1 LPENPGDARAGAD
14 ASAELHGDECQQR
27 ALVAVTAQQHE
38 RQGHH
43 GGERQEQ
50 QVRAAQIE
58 REQDPEAEEHCNP
71 APVDEGPVMQE
82 RGHVIEQR
90 GQHHHHPC
98 HERAAPD
105 YASGAQALEPA
116 LTTCLL
122 SRCTNP
128 VDGLV
133 IEISSIDLAS
143 GQIRGKVS
151 PTSGPAAANEHELI
165 GWVSAAAHKES
176 YDNVVPVTFS
186 TTLYEYGTL
195 PVWAGF
201 LRDDKLVTM
210 HYLVWPNGPYA
221 WESISTF

>member
-1 LPENPGDARAGAD
+1 MLMPKRVKYRK
-14 ASAELHGDECQQR
+14 QQR
-27 ALVAVTAQQHE
+27 GRMRGKAYRGSAVTF
-38 RQGHH
+38 
-43 GGERQEQ
+43 GEY
-50 QVRAAQIE
+50 
-58 REQDPEAEEHCNP
+58 
-71 APVDEGPVMQE
+71 GL
-82 RGHVIEQR
+82 
-90 GQHHHHPC
+90 
-98 HERAAPD
+98 
-105 YASGAQALEPA
+105 QALEPA
-116 LTTCLL
+116 LKTRLL
-122 SRCTNP
+122 GRWTNP

-165 GWVSAAAHKES
+165 GWVSAAAQKES

-210 HYLVWPNGPYA
+210 HYLVWPNRPYS
-221 WESISTF
+221 WDHISTFQETWTRLP